1 MGYLSIV
8 VLVLNI
14 KADGLVMPHRLIGLI
29 VLSRP
34 PICMAV
40 LVFFSPDTQDRLSGH
55 LRDVSPILNPFS
67 IFLQQSLQPLSLEFD
82 RLLNALVQVMLA
94 NCQQT
99 IPHPLFVETTQC
111 IIEELSLFGFKLLLK
126 SSIGWRYDDFFINT
140 PQPLVLVTLGSLAVV
155 VLPVGQGL
163 HKLFIFFLLFFYLS
177 LPSLESLVN
186 ICRMSCR
193 KRVNH
198 RVFQAFVVDSHRQCQ
213 CWCTTS
219 KKRCL
224 ASLHVTQ
231 MTIAPAQRNV

>member
-55 LRDVSPILNPFS
+55 LRDVSSILNPFS

-126 SSIGWRYDDFFINT
+126 SSIGWRYDDFFYQHPIAT
-140 PQPLVLVTLGSLAVV
+140 CARSSWFSCCSCSACWTGTAQVIHILLA
-155 VLPVGQGL
+155 
-163 HKLFIFFLLFFYLS
+163 FFLSFLAKLG
-177 LPSLESLVN
+177 
-186 ICRMSCR
+186 I
-193 KRVNH
+193 
-198 RVFQAFVVDSHRQCQ
+198 ARQHLQNELQEAC
-213 CWCTTS
+213 
-219 KKRCL
+219 
-224 ASLHVTQ
+224 
-231 MTIAPAQRNV
+231 